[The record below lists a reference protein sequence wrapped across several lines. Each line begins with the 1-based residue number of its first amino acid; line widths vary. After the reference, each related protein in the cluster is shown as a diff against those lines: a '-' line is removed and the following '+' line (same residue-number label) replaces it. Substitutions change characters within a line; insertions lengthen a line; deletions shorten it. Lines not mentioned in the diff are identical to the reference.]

1 MSRRSLALLTS
12 VSLLT
17 IAVACGGQKPP
28 VAIPT
33 PPPPAV
39 TTPPATST
47 RPPVEAPPP
56 APPPIPVP
64 PEPSSSISS
73 TDLNSQPIDQI
84 NKSEALKPAFFL
96 YDSDQLDDAA
106 QKALAANVQILKQYG
121 NWKITI
127 EGHCDE
133 RGTAEYN
140 LALGE
145 QRALAAKSYVVSLGI
160 AADRITTVSYG
171 KEFPFDPGKDDSA
184 LSKNRRAHFLV
195 TAK

>member
-1 MSRRSLALLTS
+1 MSRRSLALVTS

-28 VAIPT
+28 VANPT
-33 PPPPAV
+33 PPPPPV
-39 TTPPATST
+39 TTTPSTTPT
-47 RPPVEAPPP
+47 RPVDPPPP

-64 PEPSSSISS
+64 PDPTSSISS

-84 NKSEALKPAFFL
+84 NRSEALKPAFFL

-106 QKALAANVQILKQYG
+106 QKALTGDAQLLKQYS
-121 NWKITI
+121 NWMITI

-145 QRALAAKSYVVSLGI
+145 RRALAAKNYMVSLGI
-160 AADRITTVSYG
+160 AADRIKTISYG
-171 KEFPFDPGKDDSA
+171 KEFPFDPGHDDGA
-184 LSKNRRAHFLV
+184 FSKNRRAHFVV